1 MGRRARSDARCL
13 AVLGQPPG
21 CGAVVTDSSS
31 ASNPGAPGL
40 RRIPTRFWLVFG
52 MFLLSVLLYV
62 DRVCISSAKSEI
74 AADLRLSDTQMG
86 WVLSIF
92 ALGYALFQVPSGILA
107 DRFGPRLI
115 LSAVVTFWSF
125 FTALTAAAQG
135 FISMLIC
142 RFLFGAG
149 EAGAFPGCARA
160 VYSWI
165 PMSERG
171 LMQGVTF
178 SGARIGAAL
187 TLPAVAWMVSRFG
200 WRWSFVILGLVGM
213 AWAVFWYGWFR
224 DDPEK
229 HPGITEREKQHIL
242 RTRQQAVAGDE
253 VVPTLT
259 PARLFGS
266 RNVWLLMAQYFCSN
280 FTFFFCLTW
289 LFPYLKNRYQ
299 LGMIEAGFYAAAPPL
314 AGAFGNWTAGAVIDW
329 IYRRGHWTASRR
341 APAMIGFLLAAVGL
355 LASLQ
360 METALGAVLCLS
372 LAVFGA
378 DMTIAPSWTVC
389 IDIARKNAGTVS
401 GTMNMAGNLGS
412 FITALAFPYLLKWT
426 GTHQAFFYVGATLN
440 CAALILWAFTRPN
453 RKLENF

>member
-1 MGRRARSDARCL
+1 ML
-13 AVLGQPPG
+13 
-21 CGAVVTDSSS
+21 TDSS
-31 ASNPGAPGL
+31 PGISSVAPRQRL
-40 RRIPTRFWLVFG
+40 IPTRFLLVLG
-52 MFLLSVLLYV
+52 MFLLSMLLYV
-62 DRVCISSAKSEI
+62 DRVCISSAKNEI

-125 FTALTAAAQG
+125 FTALTAAAHG
-135 FISMLIC
+135 FFSMLAC

-187 TLPAVAWMVSRFG
+187 TLPAVAWLVSHFG
-200 WRWSFVILGLVGM
+200 WRVGFVLLGGIGLL
-213 AWAVFWYGWFR
+213 WAVFWFLWFR
-224 DDPEK
+224 DDPEQ
-229 HPGITEREKQHIL
+229 HPRISAAEKEMIL
-242 RTRQQAVAGDE
+242 RTRQQAVAGNE
-253 VVPTLT
+253 IVPPLT
-259 PARLFGS
+259 ARSLFGS
-266 RNVWLLMAQYFCSN
+266 RNVWLLMGQYFCSN

-289 LFPYLKNRYQ
+289 LFPYLKSRYQ
-299 LGMIEAGFYAAAPPL
+299 LGMVEAGFYAAMPPL
-314 AGAFGNWTAGAVIDW
+314 AGAIGNWTAGALIDW
-329 IYRRGHWTASRR
+329 IYRRGHWTASRL
-341 APAMIGFLLAAVGL
+341 APAMIGFFLAAAGL
-355 LASLQ
+355 LVSIQ
-360 METALGAVLCLS
+360 METALGAIVCLS

-389 IDIARKNAGTVS
+389 IDVARKNAGTVS

-426 GTHQAFFYVGATLN
+426 GTHQAFFYLGALLN
-440 CAALILWAFTRPN
+440 VAALIVWCFTRPD
-453 RKLENF
+453 RKLEAY